1 MKALSPDLLYRRCD
15 PAQFTFTSTAE
26 LDDLTDIIGQ
36 ERAVQAV
43 KFGIGIRREGYNL
56 FALGPNGA
64 GRFTAVNQL
73 LQRIT
78 GDQPPPP
85 DWCYVH
91 NFQDSYRPKALKL
104 PPGRANAL
112 AADMKELIGELR
124 AVIPSAF
131 ESDEYHARQSAVE
144 EGFKENQEAAFEELQ
159 RRAQKQQIALIRTP
173 SGLAFAPLRDNE
185 VISPEQFMELPE
197 ATRKE
202 IQQEIEELQGELQRV
217 IRQTPQWLRESRQ
230 KMKTL
235 NEEVASFAITP
246 LIDELREKYGDVQE
260 ALDYLTAV
268 QTDIIENSDKFLD
281 SGDEGGDAPSESF
294 PARYEVNVLVSN
306 DQENGAPVVY
316 EDNPTYQNLIGRVEH
331 IAHMGT
337 LVTDFRQ
344 IKPGALHRANGGY
357 LIIDARK
364 LLMQPYSWEGL
375 KRALQSRQIN
385 IESLGQMY
393 SMVNTVSLEP
403 ERIPLQVKVVL
414 LGERALYY
422 MLHQM
427 DPDFGELFKVAADFE
442 DQMDRT
448 PDTTQAYARLVATLA
463 RKEDLRH
470 FDPAAVARVV
480 EHSARLLGDAEKLS
494 TCMQSV
500 ADLLRE
506 ADYWAEAN
514 GRDLV
519 TLADVQEA
527 IEAQVFRASRIRDRM
542 AEMILRETVMVDA
555 DGEQIGQINGLAV
568 LSVGDF
574 AFGRPNRITARV
586 RLGKGEVI
594 DIERQVEMGGP
605 IHSKG
610 VLILAAFLGARYA
623 KERPLSISASL
634 VFEQSYSG
642 VDGDSASTTELYA
655 LLSTLSGLPIKQGL
669 AVTGSVNQMGQ
680 VQAIGGVNEKIEGF
694 FDICAA
700 RGLTGEQGV
709 LIPTANVKHL
719 MLREDVVQA
728 AADGRFHIYAVAH
741 IDEGIEL
748 LTGVPAGQL
757 DENGRYPEGS
767 VNQRVMAQLDRFAE
781 IAKKQHSE
789 KAVKE

>member
-1 MKALSPDLLYRRCD
+1 
-15 PAQFTFTSTAE
+15 
-26 LDDLTDIIGQ
+26 
-36 ERAVQAV
+36 
-43 KFGIGIRREGYNL
+43 
-56 FALGPNGA
+56 
-64 GRFTAVNQL
+64 
-73 LQRIT
+73 
-78 GDQPPPP
+78 
-85 DWCYVH
+85 
-91 NFQDSYRPKALKL
+91 
-104 PPGRANAL
+104 
-112 AADMKELIGELR
+112 
-124 AVIPSAF
+124 
-131 ESDEYHARQSAVE
+131 
-144 EGFKENQEAAFEELQ
+144 
-159 RRAQKQQIALIRTP
+159 
-173 SGLAFAPLRDNE
+173 
-185 VISPEQFMELPE
+185 
-197 ATRKE
+197 
-202 IQQEIEELQGELQRV
+202 
-217 IRQTPQWLRESRQ
+217 
-230 KMKTL
+230 
-235 NEEVASFAITP
+235 
-246 LIDELREKYGDVQE
+246 
-260 ALDYLTAV
+260 
-268 QTDIIENSDKFLD
+268 
-281 SGDEGGDAPSESF
+281 
-294 PARYEVNVLVSN
+294 
-306 DQENGAPVVY
+306 
-316 EDNPTYQNLIGRVEH
+316 
-331 IAHMGT
+331 
-337 LVTDFRQ
+337 
-344 IKPGALHRANGGY
+344 
-357 LIIDARK
+357 
-364 LLMQPYSWEGL
+364 
-375 KRALQSRQIN
+375 
-385 IESLGQMY
+385 
-393 SMVNTVSLEP
+393 
-403 ERIPLQVKVVL
+403 
-414 LGERALYY
+414 
-422 MLHQM
+422 
-427 DPDFGELFKVAADFE
+427 
-442 DQMDRT
+442 
-448 PDTTQAYARLVATLA
+448 VATLA

-542 AEMILRETVMVDA
+542 AEMILRETVMVDS
-555 DGEQIGQINGLAV
+555 DGEQVGQINGLAV

-781 IAKKQHSE
+781 IARKQNAD
-789 KAVKE
+789 KAAKE